1 MVNLLAFIL
10 CIFFSQIIT
19 PSCEE
24 LPSFLIESLTTT
36 TTDKK
41 DIEIIIVHGT
51 FATNFDWYQEDG
63 DFYEAVLLAAKKE
76 FCCPITML
84 PFRWTGYLG
93 CLSRIEAATR
103 LAEHIIT
110 SDKKIYTIGH
120 SHGGNV
126 INLATQILAL
136 SLENIDEKEKL
147 QKIENMTSKLFEKEK
162 EYFTSD
168 EKDTRQIQSKPASQE
183 EIKNALKSSVKII
196 SENLISRTM
205 ITTGHDP
212 KFFIE
217 TNFLLATPVD
227 PIDLAPC
234 ESIVK
239 QSFNLFSKNDMVQ
252 PVFGLYSRTYGQ
264 DRRIITDASV
274 IFQTTHGITNNPLF
288 DYPGHT
294 EMHSADIGKVLFLIP
309 KVCNDTSDE
318 IYQSQNKVFNLIIN
332 KDGESVILPEI
343 KDSIIFNSSNIE
355 MWLDN
360 IHDLTTWF
368 I

>member
-1 MVNLLAFIL
+1 MINLLVCIL

-19 PSCEE
+19 PNCEKE
-24 LPSFLIESLTTT
+24 LPNFFTESSTTT
-36 TTDKK
+36 TTEKK

-51 FATNFDWYQEDG
+51 FAANFDWYQEGG
-63 DFYEAVLLAAKKE
+63 DFYEAVLLTAKKE
-76 FCCPITML
+76 FCCPVTIL
-84 PFRWTGYLG
+84 PFKWTGYLG
-93 CLSRIEAATR
+93 CLSRIEASTK
-103 LAEHIIT
+103 LAEHIIA
-110 SDKKIYTIGH
+110 SDKKTYTIGH
-120 SHGGNV
+120 SHGGNI

-136 SLENIDEKEKL
+136 SIENIDPKEKV

-162 EYFTSD
+162 EYFTS
-168 EKDTRQIQSKPASQE
+168 EETRQVQEKLSSKE
-183 EIKNALKSSVKII
+183 EITEALTRSIKTI
-196 SENLISRTM
+196 SENLISRAM

-212 KFFIE
+212 KFLIE

-227 PIDLAPC
+227 PVDLSPS

-252 PVFGLYSRTYGQ
+252 PLFGLYSRTYGQ
-264 DRRIITDASV
+264 NRKIITDASV
-274 IFQTTHGITNNPLF
+274 IFQTTDKITNKPLF

-294 EMHSADIGKVLFLIP
+294 DMHSEDIGKILFLIP

-318 IYQSQNKVFNLIIN
+318 IYQAQNKVFNLIIR
-332 KDGESVILPEI
+332 KDSESVVLPEI
-343 KDSIIFNSSNIE
+343 KDNIIFNSSNIE